1 MKGRTIAMAVLI
13 GAVAPAWGD
22 AGESRPGDGAPAIIL
37 KLDDIVRHGPAE
49 TGTVS
54 PRWQRCVDFI
64 RQEKLKASLG
74 IIGFSLEEDAPAY
87 FKWIKETAREG
98 SFEFWNHGYKRRS
111 GSADTGEFESDS
123 FEDQRAA
130 LSKTQAL
137 AKEKLGLELKAFGP
151 HWSGTN
157 EATRKAM
164 EAVPGLTIW
173 FFGPKAYSRTSLERA
188 INLEVPTHVPNFEK
202 VKAGYERSGHAKPY
216 LVLQGHPNSWSD
228 DRFADFVKVV
238 KYLKAK
244 GCAFMTVSEYVA
256 SRERK

>member
-1 MKGRTIAMAVLI
+1 MKIRSIAMAVLI
-13 GAVAPAWGD
+13 GAVAPAWAG
-22 AGESRPGDGAPAIIL
+22 AGEARPGGGAPVIIL

-54 PRWQRCVDFI
+54 PRWLRCVDFI

-74 IIGFSLEEDAPAY
+74 IIGYSLEEDAPAY
-87 FKWIKETAREG
+87 FKWIRDTAKEG
-98 SFEFWNHGYKRRS
+98 PFEFWHHGYKRRT
-111 GSADTGEFESDS
+111 GTEDTGEFESDS

-130 LSKTQAL
+130 LAKTQAL
-137 AKEKLGLELKAFGP
+137 AKEKLGLELRAFGP

-157 EATRKAM
+157 ETTRKAL
-164 EAVPGLTIW
+164 ESVPGITIW
-173 FFGPKAYSRTSLERA
+173 FFGPKAYTKTTLERTL
-188 INLEVPTHVPNFEK
+188 NLEVPTHVPNFEK

-228 DRFADFVKVV
+228 ERFAEFVKVV

-256 SRERK
+256 AGGRG